1 MPDLRRTAK
10 HVKIALAALAA
21 ADLVLIGVYLSP
33 LIGSTQSRR
42 QQLDQLWATLQ
53 AKTREVEPLR
63 GLDKKIPV
71 AHQQIGDFY
80 KNRLPDQE
88 SEISEQI
95 GKLAQQSGVRI
106 GNVKY
111 ASKETEP
118 VGVQRVE
125 ISGDFSG
132 DYLQLV
138 RFVNSLER
146 DQLFFL
152 INSVGLGGEQGGQVK
167 LELKMETY
175 LKSPGGAA

>member
-1 MPDLRRTAK
+1 MPDLRQTAK
-10 HVKIALAALAA
+10 KVKIALAALAL
-21 ADLVLIGVYLSP
+21 ADLVAIGVYFSP
-33 LIGSTQSRR
+33 LVGSPQSRR
-42 QQLDQLWATLQ
+42 EQLTGLWATLQ
-53 AKTREVEPLR
+53 QRTREVEPLR

-71 AHQQIGDFY
+71 ARKQIEDFY
-80 KNRLPDQE
+80 KDRLSAQE
-88 SEISEQI
+88 SVVSEQI

-111 ASKETEP
+111 AAKESSP
-118 VGVQRVE
+118 LGIQRVE

-138 RFVNSLER
+138 RFINSLER
-146 DQLFFL
+146 DQIFFL

-175 LKSPGGAA
+175 LKTGTGSA

>member
-1 MPDLRRTAK
+1 MPDLRHTAK
-10 HVKIALAALAA
+10 KVKIALATLLLADLAA
-21 ADLVLIGVYLSP
+21 VGVYFSP
-33 LIGSTQSRR
+33 LVGSTQSRR
-42 QQLDQLWATLQ
+42 EHLNQLWATLQ
-53 AKTREVEPLR
+53 QKTREVQPLR
-63 GLDKKIPV
+63 GLDRKIPL
-71 AHQQIGDFY
+71 ARKQIEGFY
-80 KNRLPDQE
+80 KDRLASRE
-88 SEISEQI
+88 SVISEQI

-111 ASKETEP
+111 AAKETTP

-138 RFVNSLER
+138 RFINSLER
-146 DQLFFL
+146 DQIFFL

-175 LKSPGGAA
+175 LKTGTGSA

>member
-1 MPDLRRTAK
+1 MPDLRQMTK
-10 HVKIALAALAA
+10 KVKIALAALLLADVAA
-21 ADLVLIGVYLSP
+21 VGVYFSP
-33 LIGSTQSRR
+33 LVGSAQSRR
-42 QQLDQLWATLQ
+42 EELTRLWATLQ
-53 AKTREVEPLR
+53 EKTREVEPLR

-71 AHQQIGDFY
+71 ARKQIEDFY
-80 KNRLPDQE
+80 KDRLPSQE
-88 SEISEQI
+88 SVISEQI
-95 GKLAQQSGVRI
+95 GKLAQASGVRI

-111 ASKETEP
+111 AAKETTP
-118 VGVQRVE
+118 AGVQRVE

-138 RFVNSLER
+138 RFINSLER

-175 LKSPGGAA
+175 LKTGTGAA

>member
-1 MPDLRRTAK
+1 MPDLRQTAK
-10 HVKIALAALAA
+10 KVKMALVALAV
-21 ADLVLIGVYLSP
+21 ADLVAIAVYFSP
-33 LIGSTQSRR
+33 LVGSPQSRR
-42 QQLDQLWATLQ
+42 EQLTSLWATLQ
-53 AKTREVEPLR
+53 QKTREVEPLR

-71 AHQQIGDFY
+71 AHKQIEDFY
-80 KNRLPDQE
+80 KDRLPAQE
-88 SEISEQI
+88 SVISEQI

-111 ASKETEP
+111 AAKESSP

-125 ISGDFSG
+125 IAGDFSG

-138 RFVNSLER
+138 RFINSLER
-146 DQLFFL
+146 DQIFFL

-175 LKSPGGAA
+175 LKTATGSA

>member
-1 MPDLRRTAK
+1 MPDLRQTRKKAR
-10 HVKIALAALAA
+10 VALVV
-21 ADLVLIGVYLSP
+21 LVLADVAAIGVYFSP
-33 LIGSTQSRR
+33 LVGSPQSRR
-42 QQLDQLWATLQ
+42 EQLTRLWVTLQ
-53 AKTREVEPLR
+53 QRTREVEPLR

-71 AHQQIGDFY
+71 AHKEIEDFY
-80 KNRLPDQE
+80 KERLPSQE
-88 SEISEQI
+88 SVISEQI

-111 ASKETEP
+111 AAKETQP

-146 DQLFFL
+146 DQIFFL
-152 INSVGLGGEQGGQVK
+152 INSVVLGGEQGGQVK

-175 LKSPGGAA
+175 LKTGTGSA